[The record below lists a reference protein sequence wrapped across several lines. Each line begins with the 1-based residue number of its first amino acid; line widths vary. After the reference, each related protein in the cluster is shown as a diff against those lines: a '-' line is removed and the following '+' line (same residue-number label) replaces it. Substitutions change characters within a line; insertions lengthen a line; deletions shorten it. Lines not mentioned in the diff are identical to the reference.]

1 MLCGWRGRRIIAA
14 DTPPLHGFRKVSTM
28 GAAPGSADL
37 SGWVN
42 VCRCMDRK
50 RQERFQSGQSK
61 GRLSI
66 PNRLSKWR
74 SLRPGMESGRQSACS
89 IPDVGEISTKLP
101 RQSADVRRGSRT
113 EHARA
118 RAVPPDMRNWIC
130 VTSWRRNSVM
140 CARIP
145 LGLFD
150 RADHYRR
157 SFVCARS
164 GRVRQTCSAD

>member
-14 DTPPLHGFRKVSTM
+14 DTRPLHGLRKVSTM

-66 PNRLSKWR
+66 PNQLSKLR
-74 SLRPGMESGRQSACS
+74 SLRRGMESGRQSACS
-89 IPDVGEISTKLP
+89 IPDVGEISTKHP
-101 RQSADVRRGSRT
+101 VPKRRCSAREPNRT
-113 EHARA
+113 REGACG
-118 RAVPPDMRNWIC
+118 PPDMRNWIC